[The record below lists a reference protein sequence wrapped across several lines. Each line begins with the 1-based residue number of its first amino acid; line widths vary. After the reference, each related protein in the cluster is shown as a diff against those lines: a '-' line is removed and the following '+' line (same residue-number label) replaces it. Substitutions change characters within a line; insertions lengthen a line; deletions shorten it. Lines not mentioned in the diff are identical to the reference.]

1 MIPVGDSVANRS
13 WPVVTWGL
21 IGVNVWVFFYEL
33 TLGTEIEAFIR
44 TWGFVPA
51 SYFALADIAPGDWAE
66 RYVPL
71 FSSMFL
77 HGGWAHL
84 IGNMIYLWIFGDN
97 VEDRFGHFRYLA
109 FYLVSGVAAALVQA
123 HLHPDSTIPT
133 VGASGAIS
141 GVLGAYL
148 VLFPTARVFTLVPLF
163 LFFPVMEVPAALY
176 LGFWFLMQL
185 MSGTAS
191 LALAADAGG
200 VAWWAHVGGF
210 AVGVVLAPILRRR
223 EGYPTVWRDQ
233 YAPW

>member
-1 MIPVGDSVANRS
+1 VIPLGDSVPNRG

-21 IGVNVWVFFYEL
+21 IAVNVWVFFYEL
-33 TLGTEIEAFIR
+33 TLGADLEAFIQ

-51 SYFALADIAPGDWAE
+51 SYFALAETAPGEWAA
-66 RYVPL
+66 RYVPI

-97 VEDRFGHFRYLA
+97 VEDRLGHFRYLA
-109 FYLVSGVAAALVQA
+109 FYLLSGVAAALVQA
-123 HLHPDSTIPT
+123 HLHPDSIIPT
-133 VGASGAIS
+133 VS

-148 VLFPTARVFTLVPLF
+148 VLFPTARVFTLVPLL
-163 LFFPVMEVPAALY
+163 LFFPLMEVPAALY
-176 LGFWFLMQL
+176 LIFWFLMQL
-185 MSGTAS
+185 VSGTAS
-191 LALAADAGG
+191 LSLAADAGG

-210 AVGVVLAPILRRR
+210 VIGVVLAPILRRR
-223 EGYPTVWRDQ
+223 ESYPTVWRDQ

>member
-1 MIPVGDSVANRS
+1 MIPLGDSVPIRS

-21 IGVNVWVFFYEL
+21 IGINVWVFFHEL
-33 TLGTEIEAFIR
+33 ALGSNLEAFIQV
-44 TWGFVPA
+44 WGFVPA
-51 SYFALADIAPGDWAE
+51 RYFLLAATAPGEWAD

-97 VEDRFGHFRYLA
+97 VEDRLGHLRYLV
-109 FYLVSGVAAALVQA
+109 FYLLSGVAAALAQA
-123 HLHPDSTIPT
+123 YLFPDSTIPT

-141 GVLGAYL
+141 GVLGAFL
-148 VLFPTARVFTLVPLF
+148 VLFPTARVFTLVPLL
-163 LFFPVMEVPAALY
+163 LFFPVVELPAVLY

-185 MSGTAS
+185 VSGTAS
-191 LALAADAGG
+191 LAAAADAGG

-210 AVGVVLAPILRRR
+210 VVGVVLAPILRRR
-223 EGYPTVWRDQ
+223 ESYPKFWRDQ
-233 YAPW
+233 YSAW

>member
-1 MIPVGDSVANRS
+1 VAGPSSR
-13 WPVVTWGL
+13 
-21 IGVNVWVFFYEL
+21 GVSSPSTSGFFSTRL
-33 TLGTEIEAFIR
+33 TLGSDLEAFIQ

-51 SYFALADIAPGDWAE
+51 SYFALAEIVPGDWAE
-66 RYVPL
+66 RYVPI

-97 VEDRFGHFRYLA
+97 VEDRLGHFRYLA
-109 FYLVSGVAAALVQA
+109 FYLLSGVAAALVQA
-123 HLHPDSTIPT
+123 HLHPESTIPT

-148 VLFPTARVFTLVPLF
+148 VLFPAARVFTLVPLL

-176 LGFWFLMQL
+176 LIFWFLMQL

-191 LALAADAGG
+191 LSLAADAGG

-210 AVGVVLAPILRRR
+210 VVGVVLAPILRRR
-223 EGYPTVWRDQ
+223 ESYPTVWRDQ

>member
-1 MIPVGDSVANRS
+1 MIPIGDSVANSSR
-13 WPVVTWGL
+13 PVVTWGL
-21 IGVNVWVFFYEL
+21 IALNVWIFLYEAS
-33 TLGTEIEAFIR
+33 LGPDIEGFIR

-51 SYFALADIAPGDWAE
+51 SYFLAADNAPGDWAA
-66 RYVPL
+66 RYVPI

-97 VEDRFGHFRYLA
+97 VEDRFGHLRFLA
-109 FYLVSGVAAALVQA
+109 FYLLSGVTAALVQA
-123 HLHPDSTIPT
+123 HLHPDATLPT

-148 VLFPTARVFTLVPLF
+148 VLFPTARVYTLVPLL
-163 LFFPVMEVPAALY
+163 LFFPVVEFPAVLY

-185 MSGTAS
+185 VSGTAS
-191 LALAADAGG
+191 LAVAADAGG

-210 AVGVVLAPILRRR
+210 VVGVVLAPILRRR
-223 EGYPTVWRDQ
+223 ESYPKVWRDQ
-233 YAPW
+233 YSPW

>member
-1 MIPVGDSVANRS
+1 VIPLGDSVANRS

-51 SYFALADIAPGDWAE
+51 SYFALADIAPADWAE

>member
-1 MIPVGDSVANRS
+1 MIPIGDSEPIRS

-21 IGVNVWVFFYEL
+21 IAINVWVFFHEL
-33 TLGTEIEAFIR
+33 LLGPELEAFIN
-44 TWGFVPA
+44 TWAFIPA
-51 SYFALADIAPGDWAE
+51 RYFLLAETAPGEWAE

-71 FSSMFL
+71 VSSMFL